1 MTHTP
6 LKIYNGT
13 PEGVPLEI
21 QGQQLPINELNGTPL
36 SGACPISNLHRCKSP
51 ELIESIRSY
60 IFQKATVL
68 FASLNIDNTNN
79 NDIISH
85 DSDIINKETW
95 DPIFNVLKY
104 EIRYY
109 SDIVEQHNNNNNNNN
124 ESNLPLTYPSET
136 LDDYIVRHGDLKKLG
151 PYDYVEF
158 YKKMKDPSFYKTV
171 KISHKK
177 QEQMKGIKHEIILYV
192 LTHYLNNIQ
201 NGCSSGKW
209 LIISQYIKNTKI
221 IDPIEMINIVP
232 LCEYIVE
239 NKIIADEEPIYKNFR
254 NNKPEFYEKY
264 TLWKILYNNI

>member
-1 MTHTP
+1 MTH
-6 LKIYNGT
+6 
-13 PEGVPLEI
+13 
-21 QGQQLPINELNGTPL
+21 
-36 SGACPISNLHRCKSP
+36 KSP

-68 FASLNIDNTNN
+68 FTSVNKR
-79 NDIISH
+79 DIIS
-85 DSDIINKETW
+85 DDIDIINKETW

-109 SDIVEQHNNNNNNNN
+109 SDIVVKDNNNNN
-124 ESNLPLTYPSET
+124 ESNIPVTYPSET
-136 LDDYIVRHGDLKKLG
+136 LDDYIARHGDIKKLG

-171 KISHKK
+171 KIAHKK

-192 LTHYLNNIQ
+192 LT
-201 NGCSSGKW
+201 ST
-209 LIISQYIKNTKI
+209 QYIKNTKI
-221 IDPIEMINIVP
+221 NNPIEMINIVP

-254 NNKPEFYEKY
+254 NNKPEFYERY
-264 TLWKILYNNI
+264 TMWKILYNKI

>member
-1 MTHTP
+1 MIPLLYSDKMTH
-6 LKIYNGT
+6 
-13 PEGVPLEI
+13 
-21 QGQQLPINELNGTPL
+21 
-36 SGACPISNLHRCKSP
+36 KSP

-68 FASLNIDNTNN
+68 FTYLIKNTNN
-79 NDIISH
+79 NDIISD

-109 SDIVEQHNNNNNNNN
+109 SDIVVKDNNNNN
-124 ESNLPLTYPSET
+124 ESNLPVTYPSEA
-136 LDDYIVRHGDLKKLG
+136 LGDYIARHGDLKKLG

-158 YKKMKDPSFYKTV
+158 YKKMKDHSFYKSV
-171 KISHKK
+171 KTAHKK

-192 LTHYLNNIQ
+192 LT
-201 NGCSSGKW
+201 ST
-209 LIISQYIKNTKI
+209 QYIKNTKI
-221 IDPIEMINIVP
+221 NNPIEMINIVP

-254 NNKPEFYEKY
+254 NNKPEFYERY
-264 TLWKILYNNI
+264 TMWKILYNKI